1 MISFLPL
8 FVEAALALALVGV
21 AVLLVRVDR
30 RLAALRAGSDAS
42 LKAAAEL
49 AEAVARAETALRGMK
64 TATAEAGVTLQ
75 RQIDE
80 ARAAADDLKFLSS
93 ASRTP
98 ALPEPADRP
107 APIWLGA
114 RSTAFDLWEG
124 LE

>member
-107 APIWLGA
+107 APIRLGA